1 MEDEK
6 AVKDKKEQESSE
18 EVYPGKKKNWGLI
31 IGVVLAQLI
40 AVGFIV
46 KFLVFPSEG
55 ESSESVEE
63 EAEQVEET
71 KGIGLIYK
79 ISDLTINPKNSM
91 GKRFAV
97 FEVALEVED
106 AAAVEELKKYN
117 PIIVDR
123 FIGYFRTKTVLELSS
138 QESLVS
144 IKKDLKE
151 IVNDVMQEEVV
162 NNLYFTRYV
171 LE

>member
-6 AVKDKKEQESSE
+6 AVENEKEQESSE

-31 IGVVLAQLI
+31 IGVVLVQLI
-40 AVGFIV
+40 VAVFII
-46 KFLVFPSEG
+46 KFLVFPNEG

-71 KGIGLIYK
+71 KEMGFIYK
-79 ISDLTINPKNSM
+79 ISNLTINPKNSM
-91 GKRFAV
+91 GRRFAV
-97 FEVALEVED
+97 FEIALEVEE
-106 AAAVEELKKYN
+106 AATVEELKKYH

-138 QESLVS
+138 QESLVT
-144 IKKDLKE
+144 IKSDLKN
-151 IVNDVMQEEVV
+151 IVNKIMLEEVV